1 MIGLIFGENNFPK
14 EVLKKI
20 KVLKKKYL
28 ILDLTKNNFFKTE
41 KNSFKISVGQIG
53 KIIDILKKNNCRKVL
68 FAGKVQKPNFKK
80 LKLDLK
86 GIYYIPSIIR
96 ASKLGDAAILK
107 EVINIFKKEQIK
119 TLNSLAYSP
128 ELSLNKKI
136 YTKEKPSRLD
146 KIDINL
152 AIKNLKKL
160 NNFSFSQGAIA
171 REGKNLLVE
180 GNKGTQEMIKKVK
193 IIKGRKIGVLVK
205 FPKKKQDLRMD
216 LPTIGLQTLKDCKK
230 FGLKGIVLKSKKNIF
245 LDRIKCIKFANK
257 NRIFILVK

>member
-1 MIGLIFGENNFPK
+1 MIGLIFGETNFPK

-20 KVLKKKYL
+20 KILKKKYL
-28 ILDLTKNNFFKTE
+28 ILDLTKNNYFKKE

-86 GIYYIPSIIR
+86 GIYYIPRIIR
-96 ASKLGDAAILK
+96 ASKEGDAAILK
-107 EVINIFKKEQIK
+107 EVINIFKKEKIK
-119 TLNSLAYSP
+119 TLSSLTYSP

-136 YTKEKPSRLD
+136 YTKVKPSKLD

-160 NNFSFSQGAIA
+160 NNFSFSQGAIT
-171 REGKNLLVE
+171 RGGKNLFIE
-180 GNKGTQEMIKKVK
+180 GSKGTQAMIKKVK
-193 IIKGRKIGVLVK
+193 RISKSKIGVLVK
-205 FPKKKQDLRMD
+205 FPKKKQDLRID
-216 LPTIGLQTLKDCKK
+216 LPTIGIETLKACSRA
-230 FGLKGIVLKSKKNIF
+230 GLKGVVVKSKQNVC
-245 LDRIKCIKFANK
+245 LDKDQIIRFANK
-257 NRIFILVK
+257 NKMFVTAV